1 MPSPKRAS
9 SLRPSDRG
17 PRTDLKGHNVHA
29 DHWIN
34 GVATPPANATYL
46 PTLDPM
52 TTEPWAEIA
61 RGNAEDVDAAVQA
74 AQAAFPGWRDLGPS
88 RRAEVLWKLGDLI
101 AENAD
106 ELAGLESRDA
116 GKVIREVK
124 GQHLS
129 MRAWFHY
136 YATLALHNEGRS
148 IPLDSPHITA
158 YTTRDPYG
166 VVGVI
171 PAFNSPVLLGAMSIA
186 PALAAGNTVVV
197 KTPEVNALSLGRV
210 AQLSKDAGMPDGCLN
225 VVHGYGAEAGDAL
238 VVHPLVRKIF
248 FTGGPDSAKIVTKRA
263 AEFLKPVVTE
273 LGGKSANIFF
283 PDVNVADVVNGVIA
297 GIFAAAGQTCV
308 AGSRLLVHRSIAD
321 ELIDAVAGRARRIAL
336 GNPTDPATEMGPISQ
351 EKIFAGVRDGV
362 SGALGQGAEL
372 IAGGPDA
379 PTPDRGW
386 FYAPTVLGGVTPDMD
401 VFSTELFGP
410 VLAVTTFE
418 TEEEAIALANGT
430 EFGLAAGIWTH
441 DLGRAHRVARGV
453 VAGTAWI
460 NTYRAMNFS
469 MPFGGTKTSGYGR
482 VNGMD
487 GFAEFTQSKAIW
499 VNTDPSPVG
508 DPFVL
513 R

>member
-1 MPSPKRAS
+1 M
-9 SLRPSDRG
+9 
-17 PRTDLKGHNVHA
+17 RT

-34 GVATPPANATYL
+34 GAATAPAARNYL

-52 TTEPWAEIA
+52 TTQPWAEIA
-61 RGNAEDVDAAVQA
+61 RGDADDVDAAVQA
-74 AQAAFPGWRDLGPS
+74 AQAAFPAWRDLGPS
-88 RRAEVLWKLGDLI
+88 RRAEILWHLGDLI
-101 AENAD
+101 AEHAD
-106 ELAGLESRDA
+106 EMAAMESRDA

-136 YATLALHNEGRS
+136 YATLAMHNEGRQ
-148 IPLDSPHITA
+148 IPLDSPHITGF
-158 YTTRDPYG
+158 TTREPFG
-166 VVGVI
+166 VIGVI

-197 KTPEVNALSLGRV
+197 KTPEVNALSLGKV
-210 AQLSKDAGMPDGCLN
+210 AELSKLAGMPDGCLN

-248 FTGGPDSAKIVTKRA
+248 FTGGPDSARIVTSRA
-263 AEFLKPVVTE
+263 AQHLKPVVTE

-283 PDVNVADVVNGVIA
+283 PDVNVPDVVNGVIA

-308 AGSRLLVHRSIAD
+308 AGSRLLVHRDIAD
-321 ELIDAVAGRARRIAL
+321 ELVSAVSERARRIIL
-336 GNPTDPATEMGPISQ
+336 GDPTDTTTEMGPISQ
-351 EKIFAGVRDGV
+351 EKILAGVRSGV
-362 SGALGQGAEL
+362 DRALAQGAEL
-372 IAGGPDA
+372 ISGGPDGER
-379 PTPDRGW
+379 PEKGW
-386 FYAPTVLGGVTPDMD
+386 FYSPTVLGNVTANMD
-401 VFSTELFGP
+401 AFSTEFFGP

-418 TEEEAIALANGT
+418 TEEEAIEIANST
-430 EFGLAAGIWTH
+430 EFGLAAGIWTR

-469 MPFGGTKTSGYGR
+469 MPFGGTKSSGYGR

-499 VNTDPSPVG
+499 VNTDDTPVG